1 MEGSFETIPLSDLL
15 QMIHSNRGTGLLH
28 LQSNRLPLKLHFML
42 GEVVGGG
49 ILDWE
54 GFEAIATFPLH
65 PEQGHFKFE
74 AGRVQG
80 MPLMPFK
87 TLLGEW
93 ARMNDQWA
101 RFRSVLDSP
110 SRVLETPRAVEPYAV
125 FVGGKSV
132 RAAAKSWGVPLIIAA
147 ERAWRGLREGD
158 LSKLRKYA
166 WFALRIR
173 HPSARRTQAGIRNP
187 KDLTVLLDGSRNL
200 GELIQAGL
208 PIAQV
213 RTYLIERITS
223 GELEPPGRG
232 WILRDLLWELEA
244 EQPANPT

>member
-1 MEGSFETIPLSDLL
+1 MEGSFDTIPLSDVL
-15 QMIHSNRGTGLLH
+15 QMIHASRGTGI
-28 LQSNRLPLKLHFML
+28 LQLKTHQLPLKLQFML
-42 GEVVGGG
+42 GEVVGGS

-54 GFEAIATFPLH
+54 GLEAIVTFPLH
-65 PEQGHFKFE
+65 PEQGHFRFD

-80 MPLMPFK
+80 TPLMPFK
-87 TLLGEW
+87 VFVGEW

-125 FVGGKSV
+125 FVGGKSI

-158 LSKLRKYA
+158 LTKLRKYA

-173 HPSARRTQAGIRNP
+173 HPSARRTQAGIRDP
-187 KDLTVLLDGSRNL
+187 SDITVLLDGNRNL

-208 PIAQV
+208 PIAKV
-213 RTYLIERITS
+213 RAYLLERIVS
-223 GELEPPGRG
+223 GELEVPGRG
-232 WILRDLLWELEA
+232 WILRDLLWEIEA
-244 EQPANPT
+244 EQTAPK

>member
-15 QMIHSNRGTGLLH
+15 QMIHANRGTGLLH
-28 LQSNRLPLKLHFML
+28 LQANRLPLKLHFML

-65 PEQGHFKFE
+65 TEQGHFKFE
-74 AGRVQG
+74 AGRLQG
-80 MPLMPFK
+80 TPLMPFK

>member
-1 MEGSFETIPLSDLL
+1 MEGSFSTIPLSDVL
-15 QMIHSNRGTGLLH
+15 QMIHASRGTGVLH
-28 LQSNRLPLKLHFML
+28 LKIQQLPLKIQFML
-42 GEVVGGG
+42 GEVIGGG

-65 PEQGHFKFE
+65 PEQGHFRFE
-74 AGRVQG
+74 AGQVQG
-80 MPLMPFK
+80 TPLMPFK
-87 TLLGEW
+87 VFVAEW

-101 RFRSVLDSP
+101 RFRSLLDSP

-125 FVGGKSV
+125 FVGGRSV

-147 ERAWRGLREGD
+147 ERAWQGLREGD
-158 LSKLRKYA
+158 LTKLRKYA

-187 KDLTVLLDGSRNL
+187 QDITTLLDGRRNL

-208 PIAQV
+208 PLAQV
-213 RTYLIERITS
+213 RTYLLERITS

-232 WILRDLLWELEA
+232 WILRDLLWEIEA
-244 EQPANPT
+244 EQASK

>member
-1 MEGSFETIPLSDLL
+1 VEGSFGTIPLTNVLEIL
-15 QMIHSNRGTGLLH
+15 HTTRRTGVLNLESQQIPLH
-28 LQSNRLPLKLHFML
+28 LRFEE

-65 PEQGHFKFE
+65 PEEGRFRFE
-74 AGRVQG
+74 AGPVQG
-80 MPLMPFK
+80 VPLMPFK
-87 TLLGEW
+87 MLLGEW

-110 SRVLETPRAVEPYAV
+110 SRVLETPRAVEPFAV
-125 FVGGKSV
+125 FVGGRSV
-132 RAAAKSWGVPLIIAA
+132 RAAARSWNVPLIIAA

-158 LSKLRKYA
+158 LTGLRKYA

-187 KDLTVLLDGSRNL
+187 QDITVLLDGSRNL

-208 PIAQV
+208 PIARV
-213 RTYLIERITS
+213 RAYLIERIRS
-223 GELEPPGRG
+223 GELEAPGRG
-232 WILRDLLWELEA
+232 WILRDLLWEQEA
-244 EQPANPT
+244 ARP